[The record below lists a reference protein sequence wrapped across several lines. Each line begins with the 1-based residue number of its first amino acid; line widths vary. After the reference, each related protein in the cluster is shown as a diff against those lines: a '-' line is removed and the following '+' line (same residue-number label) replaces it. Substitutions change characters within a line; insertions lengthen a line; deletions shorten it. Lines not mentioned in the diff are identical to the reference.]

1 MTTRIEIRELD
12 HEGVRAQ
19 LDGSTA
25 TSIADSQ
32 LLEVRPEGEGWWR
45 LRPRGRVGAVRI
57 DDVEAVVIGK
67 VRPASLLYLL
77 GYAKNPGFQPSDV
90 SGLPDDDLW
99 AALAEAL
106 ARQAERA
113 LGRGVLQG
121 YVTLDEALHL
131 VRGRIRVA
139 DQIARRA
146 GLLLPIEVTY
156 DEYTV
161 DVAENQILRTALR
174 RVLGLARLRPE
185 HHRRLAHLDGRLD
198 GVTVLP
204 RRSRLPRWLPTRLN
218 ERYYTALAL
227 AEIVL
232 DERAVAVAEGP
243 AQTAAF
249 VVNMAKAFED
259 FVAVALTKAL
269 GGRDGHTYPQYPTV
283 LDAMDRS
290 GKHSYKMAPDV
301 VHVIDDHPVAVFD
314 AKYKLEGTDGFPN
327 ADAYQMLA
335 YCTALRLKRGWL
347 VYAEGSPGR
356 EARRVRHTD
365 ISIVEYPLDLSAH
378 PFELERQVQG
388 LASEALGHE
397 CRNLAP
403 TRAGQSVG
411 VANERRITDE
421 T

>member
-1 MTTRIEIRELD
+1 MTTQIEIRELD
-12 HEGVRAQ
+12 HKGVRAQ
-19 LDGSTA
+19 LAGSTA

-45 LRPRGRVGAVRI
+45 LRPRGRVGAVRVN
-57 DDVEAVVIGK
+57 DVEAVVTGK
-67 VRPASLLYLL
+67 VKPASLLYLL

-161 DVAENQILRTALR
+161 DIAENQILRTALR
-174 RVLGLARLRPE
+174 RVLGLPRLRPE

-198 GVTVLP
+198 RVMILP
-204 RRSRLPRWLPTRLN
+204 RRAALPRWRPTRLN
-218 ERYYTALAL
+218 ERYHAALAL

-232 DERAVAVAEGP
+232 DERAVAVAEGA

-259 FVAVALTKAL
+259 FVTVALTEAL
-269 GGRDGHTYPQYPTV
+269 DGAGRTHAQYATV
-283 LDAMDRS
+283 LDEADS
-290 GKHSYKMAPDV
+290 GGRHAYGMAPDV
-301 VHVIDDHPVAVFD
+301 VHVVDGRPVAVFD
-314 AKYKLEGTDGFPN
+314 AKYKLEGADGSFPN

-335 YCTALRLKRGWL
+335 YCTALRLRCGWL
-347 VYAEGSPGR
+347 VYAEGTPRR
-356 EARRVRHTD
+356 EARRVRHTN
-365 ISIVEYPLDLSAH
+365 ISIVEYPLDLSVH
-378 PFELERQVQG
+378 PFELDRQVQV
-388 LASEALGHE
+388 LASKAFGHE
-397 CRNLAP
+397 LQDVARAP
-403 TRAGQSVG
+403 RGRSG
-411 VANERRITDE
+411 SPANERRITDE